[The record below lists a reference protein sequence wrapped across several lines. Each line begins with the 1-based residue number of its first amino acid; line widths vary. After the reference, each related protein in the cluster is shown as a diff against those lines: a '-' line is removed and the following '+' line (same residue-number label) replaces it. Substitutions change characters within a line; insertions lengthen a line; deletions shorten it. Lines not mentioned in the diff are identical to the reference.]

1 MTNAIRAIYENKLV
15 GIIREDDKEKAIEI
29 AKAYIEGG
37 IKIIEMV
44 APIEAIKEV
53 AKNENIFVAR
63 GGIITRE
70 QALDAIS
77 VGAKLLVSPI
87 LQMGLVK
94 LSSSYKTPLI
104 LTATT
109 PNEAYQA
116 WKARVPLIKIF
127 PSQQMGG
134 AIYIQDLLRPM
145 PFLNVIATGN
155 VLLEDFH
162 EYLEVG
168 ATAVTIGRD
177 FWQYAT
183 YEDITSR
190 AQAAVEKINAF
201 KELKK

>member
-109 PNEAYQA
+109 PNEAYLAWQA
-116 WKARVPLIKIF
+116 RIPLIKIY
-127 PSQQMGG
+127 PIKDLGG
-134 AIYIQDLLRPM
+134 PTYIEELLRPM
-145 PFLNVIATGN
+145 SFLNVMPTGSIKIEEIQDYLKAGAMAVGLGRELYSNKTFDEIKKAAKEAVKIAQG
-155 VLLEDFH
+155 
-162 EYLEVG
+162 
-168 ATAVTIGRD
+168 
-177 FWQYAT
+177 
-183 YEDITSR
+183 
-190 AQAAVEKINAF
+190 
-201 KELKK
+201 